1 MKLGKEIEIMTT
13 DSVIRNLEKTV
24 KSVSTKIRDEKEINP
39 SQISALAK
47 LVSAMTGL
55 ASTLP
60 NYQEDGNPDYVEQ
73 IEAMHRR
80 NALKRKGGTDDDE

>member
-1 MKLGKEIEIMTT
+1 MTT

-24 KSVSTKIRDEKEINP
+24 NSVSNKIRDEQEINS

-60 NYQEDGNPDYVEQ
+60 NYEENGNPHYVEQ
-73 IEAMHRR
+73 IEAMHRK
-80 NALKRKGGTDDDE
+80 NALKRKGVVSDDDE

>member
-1 MKLGKEIEIMTT
+1 MTT

-24 KSVSTKIRDEKEINP
+24 KSVSNKIRDEKEINP

-60 NYQEDGNPDYVEQ
+60 NYEEDGNPDYVEQ
-73 IEAMHRR
+73 IEAMHRK
-80 NALKRKGGTDDDE
+80 NALKRKGVVSDDDE

>member
-1 MKLGKEIEIMTT
+1 MTT
-13 DSVIRNLEKTV
+13 DTVIRNLEKTV
-24 KSVSTKIRDEKEINP
+24 RAVSNKIRDEQEINP

-60 NYQEDGNPDYVEQ
+60 NYEEDGNPNYVEQ

-80 NALKRKGGTDDDE
+80 NAMKRTGGMNDDE

>member
-1 MKLGKEIEIMTT
+1 MTT
-13 DSVIRNLEKTV
+13 DTVIRNLEKTV
-24 KSVSTKIRDEKEINP
+24 RAVSNKIRDEKEINP

-60 NYQEDGNPDYVEQ
+60 NHEEDGNPNYVEQ
-73 IEAMHRR
+73 IEALHRR
-80 NALKRKGGTDDDE
+80 NALKRTGGTNDDE